1 MTVVVAWG
9 LRVVHLQVLGSLLLV
24 NLEVEVGLA
33 LDLAVDVLGET
44 LLLLT
49 LELLLEVEG
58 VQLLPDKA
66 SNAVLDLLDV
76 LVVPIVDLADLSEY
90 PFLLL
95 GAAQL
100 REPFCFSGFL
110 VLLLAEVCLREHLK
124 LFPLLL
130 VETAQICGL
139 RCLGCLGRV
148 HEGLD

>member
-1 MTVVVAWG
+1 
-9 LRVVHLQVLGSLLLV
+9 
-24 NLEVEVGLA
+24 
-33 LDLAVDVLGET
+33 
-44 LLLLT
+44 LLT
-49 LELLLEVEG
+49 LELPLEVKS

-66 SNAVLDLLDV
+66 GYAVLDLLDV
-76 LVVPIVDLADLSEY
+76 LVVLIVDLADLSKD

-100 REPFCFSGFL
+100 REPFIFSGFL
-110 VLLLAEVCLREHLK
+110 VLLFAEVCLREHLK

-148 HEGLD
+148 HEGLN